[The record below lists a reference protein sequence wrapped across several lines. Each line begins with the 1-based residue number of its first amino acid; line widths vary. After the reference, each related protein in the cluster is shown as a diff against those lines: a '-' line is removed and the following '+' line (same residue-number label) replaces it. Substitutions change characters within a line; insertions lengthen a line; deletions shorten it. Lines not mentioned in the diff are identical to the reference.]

1 MQCLLQNL
9 INIIIISIVYSVGE
23 KIVKINKSKTF
34 DNYFIGFITG
44 VLVMIICAS
53 ITVSISI

>member
-9 INIIIISIVYSVGE
+9 INIIIISIVYSIGE
-23 KIVKINKSKTF
+23 KIIKINKSETF
-34 DNYFIGFITG
+34 DNYFIGFIMG
-44 VLVMIICAS
+44 VLVVIICAS